1 MSKILSKHIFTSES
15 VSEGHPDKVCDQISD
30 AILDACLQQDANS
43 RVACETLV
51 KNNLVVLAGEI
62 TTNAQLD
69 YEKIVRQVLLDIG
82 YNDPFVGF
90 DSVTATIF
98 NCLHKQSE
106 DIAQGVNE
114 NEGAYSE
121 QGAGDQGIMF
131 GYACNETKE
140 FMPATLV
147 YSHQILEKL
156 AEYRKSG
163 NYSYLR
169 PDSKS
174 QVSLSYDNG
183 KIIEVTDVVVSQQ
196 HTPDTEQKDLVA
208 LVKKVTR
215 EVIPNKLLGNERYLV
230 NPTGKFEVGGPVG
243 DCGLTGRK
251 IIVDTYGGVGSH
263 GGGAFSGK
271 DPSKV
276 DRSAAYLCRYIAKNI
291 VAAQLAEKCEIQVSY
306 AIGFPEP
313 ISVNVATYGKGEEFE
328 EKLVQ
333 VIKKIFPLKPA
344 DIIARFNL
352 KNPNSWTYQQTASY
366 GHFGRDIFP
375 WEKIDLVEALKKEL

>member
-51 KNNLVVLAGEI
+51 KNNLIVLAGEI
-62 TTNAQLD
+62 TTNAQFN

-82 YNDPFVGF
+82 YNDPSIGF
-90 DSVTATIF
+90 DSETATIL
-98 NCLHKQSE
+98 NCLDKQSA

-140 FMPATLV
+140 LMPATLV

-174 QVSLSYDNG
+174 QVSLSYHKG
-183 KIIEVTDVVVSQQ
+183 KIVGVTDIVVSHQ
-196 HTPDTEQKDLVA
+196 HTPEAKQEDLVR

-215 EVIPNKLLGNERYLV
+215 EVIPSELLGNERYLV
-230 NPTGKFEVGGPVG
+230 NPTGRFEIGGPVG

-276 DRSAAYLCRYIAKNI
+276 DRSAAYLSRYIAKNI

-313 ISVNVATYGKGEEFE
+313 ISVNVATYGKGEKFE

-333 VIKKIFPLKPA
+333 VIKKIFSLKPA

-352 KNPNSWTYQQTASY
+352 KNPTTWTYQKTASY

-375 WEKIDLVEALKKEL
+375 WEKTNLVEELKKGL